1 MSTIVRQ
8 SVVLQSKSPIQ
19 CGRCSCSHCG
29 VDEKVWIIRKCWER
43 SCPSGRLGSS
53 PLPPLYYNSSRPR
66 SRPVACV
73 SANDHRKEESRGD
86 NTPSK
91 PNRPIPAP
99 ALQSQSAPRS
109 ISSSG
114 PYNLARKWKSCPCN
128 LRSCQKS
135 VGPSRNPTPLPSE
148 LQRRAR

>member
-1 MSTIVRQ
+1 MGTIVRR

-19 CGRCSCSHCG
+19 CGRCGCSHYG
-29 VDEKVWIIRKCWER
+29 VDEKVWIIRKCWDR
-43 SCPSGRLGSS
+43 AYLLGRLGSS
-53 PLPPLYYNSSRPR
+53 PLPPLCYNSSRPR
-66 SRPVACV
+66 SLPVACV
-73 SANDHRKEESRGD
+73 SANDPQEGSRGD
-86 NTPSK
+86 NTLSK